1 MSFLIAN
8 FARSYKM
15 KQKLKVEL
23 VNKFDASVLD
33 NHFYSYLLERIKVV
47 KQNQVKSS
55 NVK

>member
-1 MSFLIAN
+1 
-8 FARSYKM
+8 M

-23 VNKFDASVLD
+23 VNKFDAEVLD
-33 NHFYSYLLERIKVV
+33 NHFYSFLLEQIKVV

>member
-1 MSFLIAN
+1 
-8 FARSYKM
+8 M

-23 VNKFDASVLD
+23 VNKFNANVLD

-55 NVK
+55 KVK

>member
-1 MSFLIAN
+1 
-8 FARSYKM
+8 M

-23 VNKFDASVLD
+23 VNKFDANVLD
-33 NHFYSYLLERIKVV
+33 NHFYSYLLERIKGV